1 MFRTFRFLGSI
12 VLTSLFLLFYV
23 TREFYRFLSPLQ
35 TDATLLANNSQHCW
49 MSHVPF
55 VCTPCGM
62 LLRVIGSC
70 CAKFETSQ
78 TLSYM
83 QTDAIRPNNVGRTVT
98 LTALVAAFYYCI
110 ASWRTVEN
118 IASVG
123 WALKAIHS
131 QICSY
136 VSH

>member
-1 MFRTFRFLGSI
+1 
-12 VLTSLFLLFYV
+12 
-23 TREFYRFLSPLQ
+23 
-35 TDATLLANNSQHCW
+35 
-49 MSHVPF
+49 
-55 VCTPCGM
+55 M

-83 QTDAIRPNNVGRTVT
+83 QTDATRPNNVGRTVT